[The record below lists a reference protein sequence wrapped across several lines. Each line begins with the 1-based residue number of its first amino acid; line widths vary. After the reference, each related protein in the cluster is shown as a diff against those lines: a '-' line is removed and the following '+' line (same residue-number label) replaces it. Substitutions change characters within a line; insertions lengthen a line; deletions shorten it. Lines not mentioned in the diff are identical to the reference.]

1 MIRCVTI
8 MIFLLVLWL
17 KWIKLASYMNIVIEA
32 IYIALP
38 FTVVISTGEQS
49 YNLLYIVY
57 TVYSYAIEANWI
69 PELHSYS
76 DKKILNL
83 STDLY
88 ALRWR
93 FRDKRISVSVFTT
106 YVIILQHFNMGHM
119 GLRCYGIELPE
130 LWNDD

>member
-1 MIRCVTI
+1 MS
-8 MIFLLVLWL
+8 FQQLDQ
-17 KWIKLASYMNIVIEA
+17 NIYILYAYDLNTAIEPQ
-32 IYIALP
+32 YIALP
-38 FTVVISTGEQS
+38 FTAVISTGEQS
-49 YNLLYIVY
+49 YHMLYIIY
-57 TVYSYAIEANWI
+57 TVYVYAIEANWI

-93 FRDKRISVSVFTT
+93 FRDKRISVSLFTT
-106 YVIILQHFNMGHM
+106 YVIILQRFNMGHM

>member
-1 MIRCVTI
+1 MSFQQLDQNIFMYILYAYDLNTTI
-8 MIFLLVLWL
+8 
-17 KWIKLASYMNIVIEA
+17 EPQ
-32 IYIALP
+32 YIALP
-38 FTVVISTGEQS
+38 FTAVISTGEQS
-49 YNLLYIVY
+49 YHMLYIIY
-57 TVYSYAIEANWI
+57 TVYVYAIEANRI
-69 PELHSYS
+69 HELHSYS

-93 FRDKRISVSVFTT
+93 FRDKRISVSLFTT
-106 YVIILQHFNMGHM
+106 YVIILQRFNMGHM